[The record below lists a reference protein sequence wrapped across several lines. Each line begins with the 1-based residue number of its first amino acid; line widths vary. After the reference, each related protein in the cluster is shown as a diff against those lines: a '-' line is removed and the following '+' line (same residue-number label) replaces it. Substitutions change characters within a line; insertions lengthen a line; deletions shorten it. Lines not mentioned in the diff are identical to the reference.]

1 MQTAANKEE
10 SVLEPQRSNA
20 LPIQLT
26 TRPQTLSRLTNAN
39 MGACPPVWARILN
52 ILR

>member
-1 MQTAANKEE
+1 M
-10 SVLEPQRSNA
+10 EPQRSNA

-39 MGACPPVWARILN
+39 IGVCAPGWARVLN